1 MKEGIHGEFQRVL
14 IENGIFGLIFY
25 LLVWLISWR
34 RFKIELKESIKLKL
48 ISNEQ
53 LKYLT
58 YSIYLPIIFYVG
70 TEASSTR
77 SFVLLGLIS
86 ILPDIIKSI
95 NNNKMNKETY

>member
-1 MKEGIHGEFQRVL
+1 MVSKGSCIVNYSKGDPD
-14 IENGIFGLIFY
+14 
-25 LLVWLISWR
+25 
-34 RFKIELKESIKLKL
+34 KKESIKLKL

-77 SFVLLGLIS
+77 SFILLGLIS

-95 NNNKMNKETY
+95 NNNKIYKKT